1 MKANTSERND
11 LIHIYLL
18 NVEDI
23 YKQFIAAA
31 RCIAK
36 RTAKNLPVRAEVLA
50 KSEICASLQRKLNLY
65 SVKYDGIRCAES
77 GDRILIAHEIMT
89 EAEEIAINN

>member
-23 YKQFIAAA
+23 YKQFTAAA

-89 EAEEIAINN
+89 EAEEIALNN